1 MRPLAGT
8 TAVCPIYPNKVV
20 APNSLSLRI
29 VSCRRRSTA
38 GVTDW
43 QGIVVVSGSVS
54 DGPSVD
60 RGLER
65 GGDLGPSP
73 LGGM

>member
-1 MRPLAGT
+1 M
-8 TAVCPIYPNKVV
+8 
-20 APNSLSLRI
+20 
-29 VSCRRRSTA
+29 
-38 GVTDW
+38 
-43 QGIVVVSGSVS
+43 VVSGSVS